1 MKPHPPANQTY
12 PTSSWLSLI
21 WHHTHQP
28 TRLTPE
34 VADAISLD
42 LMKEDCWRSCST
54 ELQTSNRL
62 EDLVLK
68 DHNLSNSLM
77 TGTNC
82 VFMASNTLVTSFS
95 HSTYIALHWDWMTV
109 DYRHTHTHTHTYI
122 ALHWDWMTVDYRHT
136 HTHTHTHIYSFTL
149 RLNDSRLQTYTHT
162 YILTYITYCIHTYI
176 HTICELLDRF

>member
-109 DYRHTHTHTHTYI
+109 DYRHTHTHTHT
-122 ALHWDWMTVDYRHT
+122 
-136 HTHTHTHIYSFTL
+136 HIYSFTL